1 MYRVIPYGINRE
13 TERLDYDE
21 VERLAREH
29 RPKLI
34 VAGASA
40 YPRTIDFERLRQTA
54 DLVGARLMVDMAHI
68 AGLIAAGVHPS
79 PVPHADVISS
89 TTHKTLRGPR
99 GGFLLSKAEFA
110 SRLDDTVFPGIQGGP
125 FMHVIAAKA
134 VAFGEAMRPEFVSYQ
149 QAVVENAQI
158 LASELQQ
165 RGFRIVSGG
174 TDNHLLL
181 VDLRDQRVT
190 GKQAEEALEAVGLV
204 ANRNTIPFD
213 PRPPQVA
220 SGIRFGTPAV
230 TSRGFGPD
238 EMKRIVQLI
247 IKVIANIG
255 DEQKYREV
263 RQEVAGIAS
272 RFPVPG
278 LDP

>member
-1 MYRVIPYGINRE
+1 
-13 TERLDYDE
+13 
-21 VERLAREH
+21 
-29 RPKLI
+29 
-34 VAGASA
+34 
-40 YPRTIDFERLRQTA
+40 
-54 DLVGARLMVDMAHI
+54 
-68 AGLIAAGVHPS
+68 
-79 PVPHADVISS
+79 
-89 TTHKTLRGPR
+89 
-99 GGFLLSKAEFA
+99 
-110 SRLDDTVFPGIQGGP
+110 
-125 FMHVIAAKA
+125 
-134 VAFGEAMRPEFVSYQ
+134 VSYQ

-181 VDLRDQRVT
+181 VDLRDQGVT

-204 ANRNTIPFD
+204 ANRNAIPFD
-213 PRPPQVA
+213 PRSPQVA